1 MSEKLIV
8 FFNDANDRFGLD
20 DGFVL
25 RAQGEYLEAIADRHE
40 GFAAQYPIQETVPGG
55 ARLMVWEGER
65 QRERQWDS
73 DEDPYFVG
81 AWRPATAIDLIDA
94 DLLGGLE

>member
-8 FFNDANDRFGLD
+8 FFDHPHDRFGLE
-20 DGFVL
+20 DGIVL
-25 RAQGEYLEAIADRHE
+25 HAQGEH
-40 GFAAQYPIQETVPGG
+40 FAELLFACEHDATKFPVQETVPGG
-55 ARLMVWEGER
+55 CRIMVWEGQR

-81 AWRPATAIDLIDA
+81 AWRPATALDLIDA